1 MNKELKGTKKYDV
14 RLLIHPGITES
25 GVYDATFVV
34 NGNIVDREFEVSVV
48 ADYDYESDTNYYNLI
63 DATVTS
69 TCCNEDDEDI
79 ADIMERK
86 LEEAIENYMRSK

>member
-1 MNKELKGTKKYDV
+1 MGKRPKLIKKHDV

-25 GVYDATFVV
+25 GVYDAVFVV
-34 NGNIVDREFEVSVV
+34 NGNIVEREFEVDVN
-48 ADYDYESDTNYYNLI
+48 ATYDYESDTNYYNLR
-63 DATVTS
+63 DVTVTA

-86 LEEAIENYMRSK
+86 LEEAIEDYMRGK

>member
-1 MNKELKGTKKYDV
+1 MSKGQKLIKKHDV
-14 RLLIHPGITES
+14 RLLIHPRIRES

-34 NGNIVDREFEVSVV
+34 NGNIVDREFEVDVK
-48 ADYDYESDTNYYNLI
+48 ATYDYEADNYYFNLI
-63 DATVTS
+63 DVTVTA

-86 LEEAIENYMRSK
+86 LEEAIEDSMRG